1 METPL
6 FIDINPDALKELANY
21 PEDQPVHMLNLLKY
35 KERDETSGKTGREIY
50 TSYMAAALPFFQ
62 KVKANISFKGKPSL
76 TVIGPQ
82 DEVLWDE
89 LLIVTY
95 ATKNEFFKLIQMEGY
110 PGHIRKQA
118 LVDSRIICCK

>member
-50 TSYMAAALPFFQ
+50 TSYMAAAPISNSCLRYATAHSQTLAIMKMNFL
-62 KVKANISFKGKPSL
+62 NSFKWKDTQVILENKP
-76 TVIGPQ
+76 
-82 DEVLWDE
+82 W
-89 LLIVTY
+89 
-95 ATKNEFFKLIQMEGY
+95 
-110 PGHIRKQA
+110 
-118 LVDSRIICCK
+118 